1 MNAGDLP
8 AIPFDA
14 VPDTLRIKRNW
25 CVHRTDGE
33 KAKVPHAIGGYKLQ
47 WSIPANWINFLD
59 AKKAYLDGLKLPDGH
74 KCKFEGLGYFISREK
89 DAKLDVY
96 AVDLDDCRNPNTG
109 EIAQWAKDLLM
120 KLDSYSEVSPS
131 GTGVHIF
138 VKGMLPEGSKNT
150 DDQMKDKNRIEVF
163 TNKHH
168 VTVTGNR
175 LEGYPATI
183 EDRSP
188 IIESIYNEVLEVK
201 AAKKKELKQD
211 KVKKSRV
218 IYDAK
223 EESKKKYVAKAIE
236 DEIGILAGTPEGSRN
251 KQLNQSAFSIGQFV
265 GAHLIGRREAERELS
280 RAARSCG
287 MGEAKD
293 GVEATIKSGLDAG
306 EQNPRK
312 IPDNPLP
319 EQRTLPEIEEKIK
332 ISPALIESESPKKE
346 AIANVLV
353 KLAIKNSFELWHTVN
368 NDAYITVPVNNHKE
382 HYKLSSK
389 SRAIRIWLGRIGSDF
404 MDKTVGGSTIK
415 DVINVLEGK
424 AIYDG
429 KEYELHIRKAQ
440 YDNKIYVDMG
450 DPSWSVIEIS
460 RDGWKIIKECNV
472 KFKRSKNML
481 PLPVPERGGE
491 IDDLKD
497 LINATNEEN
506 WILTLAWLTQ
516 AFWCRG
522 PYAHLYLRGP
532 QGTMK
537 SYIMK
542 ILKTISDPSAAIK
555 RNLTNSEQDTAIALG
570 SESITCF
577 DNLSGIMDRLA
588 DLFCIASTGGVSAKR
603 ALYTDDE
610 ESVIRV
616 KCAILMNGID
626 DLGQRGD
633 LLDRTIVLDLE
644 KAEFRKTEK
653 EIDAEIDEKKAK
665 LFGALLDMTAQG
677 LENIDSI
684 ELDNPPRMADFAA
697 WACACLD
704 GAAKRFMEIYTE
716 ARENTSVDLADMNRL
731 PMAIYSFVRNRPKQ
745 SWEGNAS
752 LLLADINHY
761 AGVIPGHETEGWP
774 TTPDKMGSELRRF
787 SPSLE
792 SKGIITT
799 YKRTGGK
806 RLIMLNVS
814 GTSDPVE
821 TPEKSIADNT
831 DDTNDTT
838 NPLKE
843 RGGIKES
850 VPSVPKEKI
859 KNTLAKPSVIVAQSP
874 PTTKDD
880 ILGGTGEVSSGKI
893 EMETPVSE
901 DTRIKL
907 AARLEYGINGQCDA
921 RVIAGKLSLPIDL
934 VISWL
939 DANYE
944 KKREFVYTQRST

>member
-1 MNAGDLP
+1 
-8 AIPFDA
+8 
-14 VPDTLRIKRNW
+14 
-25 CVHRTDGE
+25 VHRTDGE
-33 KAKVPHAIGGYKLQ
+33 KPKVPHAIGGYKLQ
-47 WSIPANWINFLD
+47 WSIPANWINFID
-59 AKKAYLDGLKLPDGH
+59 AKKAYMDGLKLPDGH

-96 AVDLDDCRNPNTG
+96 AVDLDKCLNKETG
-109 EIAQWAKDLLM
+109 EIAPWAKDLLTQ
-120 KLDSYSEVSPS
+120 LDSYSEVSPS
-131 GTGVHIF
+131 GTGVHVF

-150 DDQMKDKNRIEVF
+150 NDQMKDKNRVEVF

-168 VTVTGNR
+168 ITITGNR
-175 LEGYPATI
+175 LEEYPSTI
-183 EDRSP
+183 EDRSHT
-188 IIESIYNEVLEVK
+188 IEAIYNEVLEVK
-201 AAKKKELKQD
+201 AAKKKEIKQD

-218 IYDAK
+218 IYDGEA
-223 EESKKKYVAKAIE
+223 EAKKKYVAAAIE
-236 DEIGILAGTPEGSRN
+236 DEISILASTSEGSRN
-251 KQLNQSAFSIGQFV
+251 KQLNESAFSIGQFV
-265 GAHLIGRREAERELS
+265 GAHLIGRHEAERALS
-280 RAARSCG
+280 RAARSCN
-287 MGEAKD
+287 MDEAKD
-293 GVEATIKSGLDAG
+293 GIEATIKSGLDAG

-319 EQRTLPEIEEKIK
+319 EQKTLPEMKIVEEKIK

-389 SRAIRIWLGRIGSDF
+389 SRAIRIWLGRVGSDY

-450 DPSWSVIEIS
+450 DAAWTVIEIS
-460 RDGWKIIKECNV
+460 KDGWKIIKECDV

-481 PLPVPERGGE
+481 PLPMPERGGE

-577 DNLSGIMDRLA
+577 DNLSGIIDRLA

-610 ESVIRV
+610 ESVIRM

-644 KAEFRKTEK
+644 KAAFRKTEK
-653 EIDAEIDEKKAK
+653 EIDAEIEEKKSK
-665 LFGALLDMTAQG
+665 LLGALLDMTAQG

-684 ELDNPPRMADFAA
+684 ELEDPPRMADFAS

-716 ARENTSVDLADMNRL
+716 SRTNSSIDLADLNRL
-731 PMAIYSFVRNRPKQ
+731 PSAIYSFVRNRPDKMWKG
-745 SWEGNAS
+745 SAS

-761 AGVIPGHETEGWP
+761 AGIRPGYELEGWP

-792 SKGIITT
+792 TKGIFTT
-799 YKRTGGK
+799 YAKSNGK
-806 RLIMLNVS
+806 RIIVLTARDPS
-814 GTSDPVE
+814 GPEDTPIDTLPKEGQE
-821 TPEKSIADNT
+821 TLR
-831 DDTNDTT
+831 DTRAST

-843 RGGIKES
+843 KGGLKGNKDSGTLDKE
-850 VPSVPKEKI
+850 
-859 KNTLAKPSVIVAQSP
+859 NLLAKHSDPRGPVSTDNGYCSDA
-874 PTTKDD
+874 TWM
-880 ILGGTGEVSSGKI
+880 GGPGEETLGKI
-893 EMETPVSE
+893 EMETPTEKQSTFV
-901 DTRIKL
+901 RVL
-907 AARLEYGINGQCDA
+907 ARLQKGTKPVTPIMVRIAMSDA
-921 RVIAGKLSLPIDL
+921 GYDLSANDIKELMAGD
-934 VISWL
+934 
-939 DANYE
+939 
-944 KKREFVYTQRST
+944 